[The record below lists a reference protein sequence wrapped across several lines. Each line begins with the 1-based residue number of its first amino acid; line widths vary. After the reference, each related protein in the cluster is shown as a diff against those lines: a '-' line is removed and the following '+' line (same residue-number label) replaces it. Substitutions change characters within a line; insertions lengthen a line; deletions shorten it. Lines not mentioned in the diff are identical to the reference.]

1 MRHLVD
7 LNLEAFYPALS
18 LNDDKEFQ
26 EFVEASKNKMEL
38 RSLDDPNYKMK
49 MELDKDD
56 QRERIARTKLIIN
69 EYNKC
74 ALSELDMSA
83 SGSESSASDKRLLKA
98 R

>member
-1 MRHLVD
+1 MLQSLENLGSQSHSEVLYLANSKDILRHLVD

-56 QRERIARTKLIIN
+56 
-69 EYNKC
+69 
-74 ALSELDMSA
+74 
-83 SGSESSASDKRLLKA
+83 
-98 R
+98 